1 MKKMKKQMTAGLLMV
16 LMLVVSV
23 FGNVVNANAATLT
36 AKQYLSKMEKVY
48 SKAKSVEMTQSTSV
62 NMKMMGQEITS
73 KVSGSGIIFFNSA
86 KAKYVQKVTTSMPGQ
101 KTNQTVTMYVKKSKG
116 KLYMYTSTDGK
127 TYEKTALGDMDD
139 FTSQL
144 GQVST
149 NTSTYSKAK
158 IVKESVK
165 VGKVNTVQISY
176 SITGE
181 DMQSA
186 VNQVGLDKSTLDE
199 MGFDFS
205 TMKPIKVTYWIDK
218 KTYRPVKCSVDMTDF
233 MSDFFDVLS
242 AAMTEDEQAGFS
254 STNYDLKCTKA
265 KSTVTYKNFNKAKSF
280 SYPKAVK

>member
-1 MKKMKKQMTAGLLMV
+1 MKKMKQKITAGLLMV
-16 LMLVVSV
+16 MMLVVGVCS
-23 FGNVVNANAATLT
+23 NVTTADAATLS
-36 AKQYLSKMEKVY
+36 AKQYLAKMEKAM
-48 SKAKSVEMTQSTSV
+48 SKVKSVEMSQSVSV
-62 NMKMMGQEITS
+62 AMKGL
-73 KVSGSGIIFFNSA
+73 G
-86 KAKYVQKVTTSMPGQ
+86 QKVTVKAKGSGNFHFDSA
-101 KTNQTVTMYVKKSKG
+101 KTKYVLKMTISSAGKKETVP
-116 KLYMYTSTDGK
+116 LYMYTKKSGGKLSFYFSVDGK
-127 TYEKTALGDMDD
+127 TYESQELGDIDD
-139 FTSQL
+139 FRSVM
-144 GQVST
+144 GQVGT
-149 NTSTYSKAK
+149 INYSKAK
-158 IVKESVK
+158 IVKNEK
-165 VGKVNTVQISY
+165 IGKVNTVKISY
-176 SITGE
+176 QITGE

-218 KTYRPVKCSVDMTDF
+218 KTYRPVKCSVDMTNF

>member
-1 MKKMKKQMTAGLLMV
+1 MV

-23 FGNVVNANAATLT
+23 FGNVANANAATLT
-36 AKQYLSKMEKVY
+36 AKQYLSKMEKAY

-62 NMKMMGQEITS
+62 NMKIMGQEYTI

-86 KAKYVQKVTTSMPGQ
+86 KAKYVQKMTTSMLGQ

-158 IVKESVK
+158 IVKKSVK

-176 SITGE
+176 SVTGE
-181 DMQSA
+181 DMQNA
-186 VNQVGLDKSTLDE
+186 LKQAGMDE
-199 MGFDFS
+199 SELSESGIDLSKMS
-205 TMKPIKVTYWIDK
+205 SIKVNYWIDK

-233 MSDFFDVLS
+233 MSDFLELLMTSMAEDPEAGIS
-242 AAMTEDEQAGFS
+242 ATDL
-254 STNYDLKCTKA
+254 DLKCTKA
-265 KSTVTYKNFNKAKSF
+265 KTTVTYKNFNKAKSF

>member
-1 MKKMKKQMTAGLLMV
+1 MV

-23 FGNVVNANAATLT
+23 FGNVANANAATLT
-36 AKQYLSKMEKVY
+36 AKQYLSKMEKAY

-62 NMKMMGQEITS
+62 NMKIMGQEYTI

-86 KAKYVQKVTTSMPGQ
+86 KAKYVQKMTTSMLGQ

-158 IVKESVK
+158 IVKKSVK

-186 VNQVGLDKSTLDE
+186 VDQAGLDKSALHE

-233 MSDFFDVLS
+233 MSDFLDVYS
-242 AAMTEDEQAGFS
+242 AAMTEDERAGFS